1 MRRTTIA
8 LLAGLEASVAALIGI
23 GIALVPLMLLWAVHF
38 GLAVDAALFLR
49 AAADVWLLGH
59 GVDLVLQLDAVTAEQ
74 TGLPAAGDPFPI
86 TIALLGFALISVA
99 FARRIGRR
107 SAAEGHSFTG
117 GIAAVAV
124 YAVVGF
130 VLATAAGVDGAR
142 SSLWQAALLPALT
155 MAVGVVIGAVIETLR
170 DDPMTDAAGGLVR
183 RRVAELP
190 PALVDGV
197 RIAVRIGAGAA
208 FGLLAVAG
216 VLVAVLITI
225 DYATIAGLY
234 QSLGSGIDGG
244 IALTVAELS
253 LIPNVVIW
261 GAAWLLGPGFAIG
274 AGSSVAPSGT
284 LIGPMPGL
292 PLLGAL
298 PNEAQPLGALWL
310 VVPVLLGFVG
320 AWLVAPSVLSS
331 PSLSSRSSAWN
342 ARGGRDVRSAWWYP
356 AVIGVGSGAV
366 AGLVFGLLAWWS
378 GGAVGPGRLAEVGP
392 DPWAVAGV
400 AAAVVGIGAIV
411 GAYSAW
417 ARGRSEGDHGASARP
432 SFDRDLGDEAPPFD
446 PNTTEVLGR

>member
-8 LLAGLEASVAALIGI
+8 LLAGLEASVAALIGL

-38 GLAVDAALFLR
+38 GLAIDATLFLR

-59 GVDLVLQLDAVTAEQ
+59 GVDLVLQLDPMTAEQ
-74 TGLPAAGDPFPI
+74 TGLPGAGDPFPI

-130 VLATAAGVDGAR
+130 VLASAAGVDGAR
-142 SSLWQAALLPALT
+142 SSLWQAALLPAFV
-155 MAVGVVIGAVIETLR
+155 MGVGVVIGAVIETLR
-170 DDPMTDAAGGLVR
+170 DDPMTDAAGGFVR

-190 PALVDGV
+190 PALVDTA
-197 RIAVRIGAGAA
+197 RIVVRIGAGAA

-216 VLVAVLITI
+216 VLVAGLITV

-253 LIPNVVIW
+253 LIPNLVIW
-261 GAAWLLGPGFAIG
+261 GAAWLLGPGFALG
-274 AGSSVAPSGT
+274 AGSSVAPTGT
-284 LIGPMPGL
+284 LLGPVPGI

-298 PNEAQPLGALWL
+298 PSEAQPFGALWL
-310 VVPVLLGFVG
+310 IVPVLLGFLG
-320 AWLVAPSVLSS
+320 AWLVVPA
-331 PSLSSRSSAWN
+331 RSSAAWN
-342 ARGGRDVRSAWWYP
+342 PRGRDDVRAAWWFP
-356 AVIGVGSGAV
+356 VVIGIGSGAA
-366 AGLVFGLLAWWS
+366 AGLVLGLLAWWS

-392 DPWAVAGV
+392 DPLAVGGV
-400 AAAVVGIGAIV
+400 AALVFGIGALA
-411 GAYSAW
+411 GAYSAR
-417 ARGRSEGDHGASARP
+417 ARGRSEGDHEASARP
-432 SFDRDLGDEAPPFD
+432 SFDRRFDEQPPPFD

>member
-8 LLAGLEASVAALIGI
+8 LLAGLEASVAALIGL
-23 GIALVPLMLLWAVHF
+23 GIALVPLILLWAVHF
-38 GLAVDAALFLR
+38 GLAIDATLFFR

-59 GVDLVLQLDAVTAEQ
+59 GIDLVLQLDPMTAEQ
-74 TGLPAAGDPFPI
+74 TGLPGAGDPFPI

-130 VLATAAGVDGAR
+130 VLASAAGVDGAR
-142 SSLWQAALLPALT
+142 SSLWQAALLPAFV
-155 MAVGVVIGAVIETLR
+155 MAVGVVIGAVMETRR
-170 DDPMTDAAGGLVR
+170 DDPMTDAAGGFVR

-190 PALVDGV
+190 PALVDTA
-197 RIAVRIGAGAA
+197 RIVVRIGAGAA

-216 VLVAVLITI
+216 VLVAGLITV

-253 LIPNVVIW
+253 LIPNLVIW
-261 GAAWLLGPGFAIG
+261 GAAWLLGPGFALG
-274 AGSSVAPSGT
+274 AGSSVAPTGT
-284 LIGPMPGL
+284 LLGPVPGI

-298 PNEAQPLGALWL
+298 PSEAQPFGALWL
-310 VVPVLLGFVG
+310 IVPVLLGFLG
-320 AWLVAPSVLSS
+320 AWLVMPPLSS
-331 PSLSSRSSAWN
+331 PAWN
-342 ARGGRDVRSAWWYP
+342 LRGRDDVRAAWWFP
-356 AVIGVGSGAV
+356 AVIGIGSGAV
-366 AGLVFGLLAWWS
+366 AGLVLGLLAWWS

-392 DPWAVAGV
+392 DPLAVGGV
-400 AAAVVGIGAIV
+400 AALVFGIGALA
-411 GAYSAW
+411 GAYSAR

-432 SFDRDLGDEAPPFD
+432 SFDRRFDEQPPPFD